1 LTIVQAGR
9 VAGQIARVI
18 VREPGPTNGRANSMN
33 LKANIIQWLSKRA
46 DTVGFAPV
54 ERFEGAPEKHRPSRV
69 LQNARTVIVFGK
81 AVPRGM
87 LRSPDY
93 SLHIMHRA
101 YHTMYPYLDELA
113 LELSLWIEGQGD
125 YLSVPIPSYAP
136 MVFQGREP
144 WGILSLKHAAVCAG
158 LGSFG
163 KNELVH
169 NAHYGTLLRF
179 GAVVT
184 SAELPGDSIS
194 HGSPCPDECAACFKA
209 CPSKAFTENGSF
221 QKMNCL
227 AHTIKHAI
235 YPLAFRTP
243 EDFKYMERVINTAGY
258 NYWLT
263 CNNCM
268 RVCPSNRNVE
278 TMDKQSEFRH

>member
-1 LTIVQAGR
+1 MGR
-9 VAGQIARVI
+9 IKHMDLEARI
-18 VREPGPTNGRANSMN
+18 
-33 LKANIIQWLSKRA
+33 LQWLWGRA

-54 ERFEGAPEKHRPSRV
+54 ERFEEAPEKHHPSCV
-69 LQNARTVIVFGK
+69 LQHARTVIVFGK

-93 SLHIMHRA
+93 GLYVMHRA
-101 YHTMYPYLDELA
+101 YHTLYPYLDELA
-113 LELSLWIEGQGD
+113 LELSLWIEDQGD
-125 YLSVPIPSYAP
+125 YLAVPIPSYAP
-136 MVFQGREP
+136 MVIQEREP

-169 NAHYGTLLRF
+169 NARYGTLLRF

-184 SAELPGDSIS
+184 SAELPGDPIS
-194 HGSPCPDECAACFKA
+194 HESPCPDECAACSKA
-209 CPSKAFTENGSF
+209 CPAKAFAENGSF
-221 QKMNCL
+221 QKMKCL

-243 EDFKYMERVINTAGY
+243 EDFKHMGRVINTAGY

-268 RVCPSNRNVE
+268 RVCPSNR
-278 TMDKQSEFRH
+278 TMQAADKQAESGA